1 MGKLK
6 ESTMEK
12 CAWCGKWHSTRLA
25 MCPECEK
32 EAKQTIKEREL
43 EDDDFIDMEAAEDQ
57 LNRMGELI

>member
-1 MGKLK
+1 
-6 ESTMEK
+6 MEK